1 MATKTNKLTAA
12 LVKQKLN
19 ALYDARLVW
28 ENGSYKTSNEELYN
42 LLDKCLVLLN
52 ELAAERTLIKEL
64 NALLEARGAKLTNG
78 TSLATKVVRYVFDGC
93 SAERSYTYA
102 RVLTVAA
109 AEKDD
114 KTSMRAFITSRN
126 GVEAIR
132 KTPKDGSLSAAQKT
146 KTNIEHAE
154 KHYATAKALVPSFT
168 SNNATLHPHAEAAN
182 DFALALVRK
191 NKDGSLSI
199 VFGSNNKAL
208 VGLVL
213 AEAGKEALKTDS
225 DKSVGNKASATR
237 DARDEKLRIVKGR
250 GKAAG
255 TVTRSTKKPLALA
268 A

>member
-12 LVKQKLN
+12 LIKQKLN

-28 ENGSYKTSNEELYN
+28 ENGAYKTSNEELYN
-42 LLDKCLVLLN
+42 ILDKCLVLFK
-52 ELAAERTLIKEL
+52 ELTAERSLIKEL

-132 KTPKDGSLSAAQKT
+132 KAPKDGSLSAAQKA
-146 KTNIEHAE
+146 KNNAEHAE
-154 KHYATAKALVPSFT
+154 KHYATAKELVPSFT
-168 SNNATLHPHAEAAN
+168 SNNATLHPHAEGDH

-213 AEAGKEALKTDS
+213 AEAGKEELKAAN
-225 DKSVGNKASATR
+225 DKSVAKKASTIR
-237 DARDEKLRIVKGR
+237 DARDAKLKVVKG
-250 GKAAG
+250 GAKAAAAKAP
-255 TVTRSTKKPLALA
+255 RTKKPLAIA

>member
-19 ALYDARLVW
+19 ALYNARLVW

-52 ELAAERTLIKEL
+52 EMAAERTLIKEL

-132 KTPKDGSLSAAQKT
+132 KTPKDGSLSAAQKA

-182 DFALALVRK
+182 DYALALVRK

-199 VFGSNNKAL
+199 VFGSNNKSL
-208 VGLVL
+208 VGLML
-213 AEAGKEALKTDS
+213 AEAGKEEAKATNNKGVAD
-225 DKSVGNKASATR
+225 KASATR
-237 DARDEKLRIVKGR
+237 ASRDAKLRVVKGR
-250 GKAAG
+250 AKATA
-255 TVTRSTKKPLALA
+255 VAASRTKKPLALVA
-268 A
+268 

>member
-132 KTPKDGSLSAAQKT
+132 KAPKDGSLSAAQKA
-146 KTNIEHAE
+146 KNNIDHAE
-154 KHYATAKALVPSFT
+154 KHYATAKSLVPSFT

-199 VFGSNNKAL
+199 VFGSNNKSL
-208 VGLVL
+208 VGLML
-213 AEAGKEALKTDS
+213 AEAGKEELKAANAKD
-225 DKSVGNKASATR
+225 VPAKASATR
-237 DARDEKLRIVKGR
+237 DRRDAKMQVIKG
-250 GKAAG
+250 GAKTAA
-255 TVTRSTKKPLALA
+255 TSTRSAKKPLALA